1 MSSAKIDREV
11 QALLRRAAL
20 LRLSARGFSFPQD
33 GTAEDMRR
41 AFARLAENN
50 DAAWSASARA
60 TARTARA
67 WRTADD
73 GTLQDEYM
81 RLFEGGVRVQPRET
95 AYGDGRRIAGRVAEL
110 ADLGGF
116 YAAFG
121 FALSPLHPDLPDHV
135 SAELE
140 FLSVLLVKEAY
151 ARMNGARPRVKIV
164 QDAARLFL
172 EYHLGRWLE
181 AFARAL
187 ADEDAAPPYR
197 ELAALAVAAV
207 ADECRARRAR
217 PIPSTGRLPPDE
229 MQNESFTC
237 PKAAACAG

>member
-1 MSSAKIDREV
+1 MTTAKIDREV

-20 LRLSARGFSFPQD
+20 LRLIARGFSFPQH
-33 GTAEDMRR
+33 GAAADMRR
-41 AFARLAENN
+41 AFARLAANGT
-50 DAAWSASARA
+50 ARSAGTRA
-60 TARTARA
+60 TARVARA
-67 WRTADD
+67 WRSADD
-73 GTLQDEYM
+73 GALQDEYM

-121 FALSPLHPDLPDHV
+121 FALSPRHPDLPDHV

-151 ARMNGARPRVKIV
+151 ARMNGARPRAKVV

-187 ADEDAAPPYR
+187 ADEHAAAPYR

-207 ADECRARRAR
+207 AGECRARRAR
-217 PIPSTGRLPPDE
+217 PIPSAGRLPHDD
-229 MQNESFTC
+229 MQDESFTC
-237 PKAAACAG
+237 PKAAAGAG